1 MLKLSKLQI
10 LRLQIHQNLI
20 SRKMSVGGKL
30 PNFHTVLKSIII
42 LFLDQLNGYRPQSK
56 VPSNSKGGTFIP
68 PANVKLPKS
77 VDWRK
82 LGAVT
87 KVKKQGACGSCW
99 AFSATGALE
108 GQHFR
113 KTGKLVSL
121 SEQNLID
128 CSHDFGNDGCHGGEV
143 DAAFQYIKWQ
153 KGIDTEA
160 AYPYK
165 GYEIDPRKSRC
176 HFKKEDIGATDVGY
190 VNIKY
195 ADEEALKA
203 AVATIGPISAA
214 IYVNEWT
221 WPFFHEGM

>member
-1 MLKLSKLQI
+1 MNGFRQDLNKKLLGATEYQ
-10 LRLQIHQNLI
+10 
-20 SRKMSVGGKL
+20 GA
-30 PNFHTVLKSIII
+30 
-42 LFLDQLNGYRPQSK
+42 
-56 VPSNSKGGTFIP
+56 TFIA
-68 PANVKLPKS
+68 PANVELPKS
-77 VDWRK
+77 VDWREK
-82 LGAVT
+82 GAVT
-87 KVKKQGACGSCW
+87 PVKDQGQCGSCW
-99 AFSATGALE
+99 SFSATGALE

-121 SEQNLID
+121 SEQNIID

-143 DAAFQYIKWQ
+143 NSVFQYIKWQ

-160 AYPYK
+160 SYPYI
-165 GYEIDPRKSRC
+165 GYERDPSIEFSHC
-176 HFKKEDIGATDVGY
+176 DFKKEDIGATDVGY

-221 WPFFHEGM
+221 WPFFHEGTSFTFLREIDFEKNVSQMASIEAQSCTFIQF